1 MPSDSPAG
9 DPSSGTTTNLSP
21 NAPPIDQP
29 EPPTFQ
35 PQNMDMP
42 AWLLFA
48 LEGVN
53 KLPTIV
59 EGVTHLFQIIHNEMV
74 AGGGLSNP
82 ANVTKVLM
90 DNAVEVAKAL
100 ENVATVPGGSGDSG
114 SGSSSRS
121 TKSKS

>member
-1 MPSDSPAG
+1 MPSDSSAATDPAN
-9 DPSSGTTTNLSP
+9 PANP

-29 EPPTFQ
+29 DAPTFQ
-35 PQNMDMP
+35 PQNLDMP

-82 ANVTKVLM
+82 TNVTKVLM

-100 ENVATVPGGSGDSG
+100 ENVAAPDSG
-114 SGSSSRS
+114 SGSSSKSAR
-121 TKSKS
+121 SKS